1 MKHPSSENGSAL
13 VAVLGLIFTAGMLT
27 AAILALSRTGTFEVL
42 PHVARQRSMYILEGA
57 GNRIQYLLAADRYLN
72 DDVTLGELDYSEFDY
87 ERYVADGVPHLLDYY
102 GEAVEFVITDAA
114 SGFPM
119 TASSYTQTLQRMAR
133 GFEDDSEW
141 NDKLTEF
148 HDKLAD
154 YIDSDT
160 DVKTDGME
168 SGEYEELP
176 LYNLPRNAAP
186 QFREELLWIPGAR
199 ELFPPD
205 KNGRFTRV
213 TIIPPEKMGDIPV
226 KPSLMTADELM
237 LRTYC
242 GLDEDEAK
250 EVLESLRRLRTDREL
265 LSETL
270 DPLIAERLS
279 NLAVKE
285 SGFYTVDVKLSSE
298 DKKPSARF
306 SFSFEGFSVT
316 GPADKT
322 VRFLDWMIF

>member
-1 MKHPSSENGSAL
+1 MNRNENGSAL

-27 AAILALSRTGTFEVL
+27 AAILALSRTGTFEIL

-57 GNRIQYLLAADRYLN
+57 GNRVQYLLAADRYLN
-72 DDVTLGELDYSEFDY
+72 DDVTLGELDYAEY
-87 ERYVADGVPHLLDYY
+87 EYDRYVADGVAHVIDYY
-102 GEAVEFVITDAA
+102 GEMVEFVITDTA

-119 TASSYTQTLQRMAR
+119 TSSTYTQTLNRMTR

-148 HDKLAD
+148 RDKID
-154 YIDSDT
+154 DFIDSDT

-168 SGEYEELP
+168 SGEYEELE
-176 LYNLPRNAAP
+176 LYNLPRNDAF

-205 KNGRFTRV
+205 KNGRLTRV
-213 TIIPPEKMGDIPV
+213 MLIAPPNCGTIPE
-226 KPSLMTADELM
+226 KPSLLTADELM

-250 EVLESLRRLRTDREL
+250 EVLESIKRLKTDKEL

-279 NLAVKE
+279 ALAVKE
-285 SGFYTVDVKLSSE
+285 SGFYTVDIKLASE
-298 DKKPSARF
+298 DKKPSSRLT
-306 SFSFEGFSVT
+306 FSFEGFSVT
-316 GPADKT
+316 GAPDET
-322 VRFLDWMIF
+322 VRFLEWMMY

>member
-1 MKHPSSENGSAL
+1 MNNKENGSAL

-27 AAILALSRTGTFEVL
+27 AAILALSRTGTFEIL
-42 PHVARQRSMYILEGA
+42 PHVSRQRSMYILEGV
-57 GNRIQYLLAADRYLN
+57 GNRVQYLLAADRYLN
-72 DDVTLGELDYSEFDY
+72 NDVTLGELDYAEFEYD
-87 ERYVADGVPHLLDYY
+87 RYVADGVTHVIDYY
-102 GEAVEFVITDAA
+102 GEMVEFVITDTS

-119 TASSYTQTLQRMAR
+119 TSSAYTQTINRLISS
-133 GFEDDSEW
+133 FEDDSEW
-141 NDKLTEF
+141 GDKLLEF
-148 HDKLAD
+148 RDKLDD

-168 SGEYEELP
+168 SGEYEELS
-176 LYNLPRNAAP
+176 LYNLPRNGAP
-186 QFREELLWIPGAR
+186 QYREELLWIPGAR

-213 TIIPPEKMGDIPV
+213 MLIPPENCGTIPV
-226 KPSLMTADELM
+226 KPSLLTADELL

-242 GLDEDEAK
+242 NLDEDEAK
-250 EVLESLRRLRTDREL
+250 EVLESINRLKTDKEL

-285 SGFYTVDVKLSSE
+285 SGFYTIDIKLSSE
-298 DKKPSARF
+298 DKKPSSRLT
-306 SFSFEGFSVT
+306 FSFEGFSVT
-316 GPADKT
+316 GPPDKVT
-322 VRFLDWMIF
+322 RFLEWMIY

>member
-1 MKHPSSENGSAL
+1 MKHSSRENGSAL
-13 VAVLGLIFTAGMLT
+13 VAVLGLVFTAGVLT
-27 AAILALSRTGTFEVL
+27 AAILSLSRTGTFEVL

-57 GNRIQYLLAADRYLN
+57 GNRVQYLLAADRYLN
-72 DDVTLGELDYSEFDY
+72 DDVTLGELDYEDFDY
-87 ERYVADGVPHLLDYY
+87 ERYVADGVAHVLDYY
-102 GEAVEFVITDAA
+102 GETVEFVITDTS

-119 TASSYTQTLQRMAR
+119 TASTYTQTLNRLAA

-141 NDKLTEF
+141 TDKLTAF
-148 HDKLAD
+148 QDKIGD

-160 DVKTDGME
+160 DVKTEGME
-168 SGEYEELP
+168 SSEYEELP
-176 LYNLPRNAAP
+176 LYNLPRNASP
-186 QFREELLWIPGAR
+186 QYREELLWIPGAR

-213 TIIPPEKMGDIPV
+213 MLIPPENTVNIPV

-242 GLDEDEAK
+242 NLDEDEAK
-250 EVLESLRRLRTDREL
+250 EVLESLRRLRTDKEL

-285 SGFYTVDVKLSSE
+285 SGFYTIDLKLAGDPPKATS
-298 DKKPSARF
+298 RLT
-306 SFSFEGFSVT
+306 FSFEGFSVT
-316 GPADKT
+316 GPADET
-322 VRFLDWMIF
+322 VRFLEWMMY

>member
-1 MKHPSSENGSAL
+1 MRTERKENGSAL
-13 VAVLGLIFTAGMLT
+13 VAVLALIFTAGLLT
-27 AAILALSRTGTFEVL
+27 SAVLALSRIGTFEVL
-42 PHVARQRSMYILEGA
+42 PHVARQRSMYVLEGA
-57 GNRIQYLLAADRYLN
+57 GNRVQYLLAADRYLN
-72 DDVTLGELDYSEFDY
+72 DDVTLGELDYSEFEYD
-87 ERYVADGVPHLLDYY
+87 RYVADGVPHVIDYY
-102 GEAVEFVITDAA
+102 GETVEFVITDAA
-114 SGFPM
+114 GGFPM
-119 TASSYTQTLQRMAR
+119 SGTAYTQTLNRMAS

-141 NDKLTEF
+141 NDKLTAF
-148 HDKLAD
+148 RDKMDD
-154 YIDSDT
+154 YTDSDT

-168 SGEYEELP
+168 SGEYEEQR
-176 LYNLPRNAAP
+176 LYNLPRNGAP

-205 KNGRFTRV
+205 RNGRFTRV
-213 TIIPPEKMGDIPV
+213 TVIPPENTGNIPV

-250 EVLESLRRLRTDREL
+250 EVLESLRRLRTDKEL

-279 NLAVKE
+279 ALAVKE
-285 SGFYTVDVKLSSE
+285 SGFYTVDLKLGG
-298 DKKPSARF
+298 DAKKSTARF

-316 GPADKT
+316 GPENGI
-322 VRFLDWMIF
+322 VRFLDWMIY